1 MFPKKTS
8 FKEWML
14 TFGYKENEHFKNPEK
29 AESKDNTKRFATVE
43 LRSDVYQRIEG
54 VMYEGVKVSFKKLN

>member
-1 MFPKKTS
+1 MFPKKIS

-14 TFGYKENEHFKNPEK
+14 TFGFKEMEHFKNPEK
-29 AESKDNTKRFATVE
+29 AESKDNTKKFATVE

-54 VMYEGVKVSFKKLN
+54 VMY